1 MFGCA
6 FKAIDVAGNLR
17 RANTILVIYLVNTNR
32 RTHTSSMSPH
42 AFYSVM
48 LTHEV
53 LFAAL

>member
-1 MFGCA
+1 M
-6 FKAIDVAGNLR
+6 AGNLR